1 MLKKQKMKTKRGAAK
16 RFKITAN
23 GKVKYKK
30 SGLRHKLIC
39 KSETRKR
46 NLKQHGTIDESNV
59 DQVKKML
66 PGYF

>member
-1 MLKKQKMKTKRGAAK
+1 MKQKLKTKRGAAK

-30 SGLRHKLIC
+30 SGLRHKLLC

-46 NLKQHGTIDESNV
+46 NLKQHGIIDKTNEA
-59 DQVKKML
+59 QVKQML
-66 PGYF
+66 AGSL